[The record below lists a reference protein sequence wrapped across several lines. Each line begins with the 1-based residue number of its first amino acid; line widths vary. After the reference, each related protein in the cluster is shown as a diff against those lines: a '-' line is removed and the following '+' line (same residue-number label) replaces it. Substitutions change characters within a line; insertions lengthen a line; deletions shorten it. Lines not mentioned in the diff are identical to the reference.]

1 MITNLMCEFARAAN
15 KVPRIEWLKQQKFI
29 VSWLWRLRV
38 PDQYTGRVGSDLRA

>member
-38 PDQYTGRVGSDLRA
+38 PDQDTGRVGSDLRA